1 MFKGHLSNT
10 SLTGIAARQ
19 CRCMVKSLDLGNSIS
34 DYRLLCDLLGHYW
47 GFSFNYKMERI
58 LVSIRMDCYYDS
70 KIMQKKHLVVFLHL
84 PQHTNSGLFIKT
96 WFGHHLCVVWF
107 LTSWT
112 LFPPS
117 QPPHMF
123 HLLMPPVHLSY
134 GSQPK
139 AKWMSGLEG
148 RRKGPETTK
157 LLSFCRSK
165 TQKWKRMHQRK

>member
-1 MFKGHLSNT
+1 
-10 SLTGIAARQ
+10 
-19 CRCMVKSLDLGNSIS
+19 MVKSLDLGNSIS

-112 LFPPS
+112 WFPPS

-148 RRKGPETTK
+148 RKGQRPPNSCHFAGERHKSGKGCTK
-157 LLSFCRSK
+157 GSRVGSPLHAYSRIAPDLTSPLK
-165 TQKWKRMHQRK
+165 